1 MKIIQIGAN
10 SGNDS
15 VTQFINDNIDDIELA
30 ILVEPIPFV
39 LDLLKSRY
47 QHIDSVKIE
56 PIAISA
62 DDTETTLTLYY
73 EDNSINYEVCS
84 FSKKHLIDHGC
95 PEFKIKSIDVDAL
108 TVSKLMD
115 KYDLTEL
122 DHLFIDT
129 EGLDVYIIASLDFKK
144 YKFKKITFE
153 IAHTDGVRRQLNNYK
168 EIIDYLFR
176 LGYHVENIDG
186 LNAIATLKETVL

>member
-15 VTQFINDNIDDIELA
+15 VAEFINNNINDIKLA

-47 QHIDSVKIE
+47 CQFKTVKIE
-56 PIAISA
+56 PIAIST
-62 DDTETTLTLYY
+62 DESETMLTLYY

-84 FSKKHLIDHGC
+84 FSKNHLIDHGC
-95 PEFKIKSIDVDAL
+95 PEFKIKSIDVVAI
-108 TVSKLMD
+108 TVNQLME
-115 KYDLTEL
+115 KYQISEL

-129 EGLDVYIIASLDFKK
+129 EGLDVHIIASLDFKK

-153 IAHTDGVRRQLNNYK
+153 IAHTDGVRRQGNNYK
-168 EIIDYLFR
+168 EIVEYLNN
-176 LGYHVENIDG
+176 LGYIIENIDG
-186 LNAIATLKETVL
+186 LNAVATLKETSR

>member
-10 SGNDS
+10 LGNDS
-15 VTQFINDNIDDIELA
+15 VAEFINNNINDIKLA

-47 QHIDSVKIE
+47 CQFKTVKIE
-56 PIAISA
+56 PIAIST
-62 DDTETTLTLYY
+62 DESETMLTLYY

-84 FSKKHLIDHGC
+84 FSKNHLIDHGC
-95 PEFKIKSIDVDAL
+95 PEFKIKSIDVVAI
-108 TVSKLMD
+108 TVNQLME
-115 KYDLTEL
+115 KYQISEL

-129 EGLDVYIIASLDFKK
+129 EGLDVHIIASLDFKK

-153 IAHTDGVRRQLNNYK
+153 IAHTDGVRRQGNNYK
-168 EIIDYLFR
+168 EIVEYLNN
-176 LGYHVENIDG
+176 LGYIIENIDG
-186 LNAIATLKETVL
+186 LNAVATLKETSR